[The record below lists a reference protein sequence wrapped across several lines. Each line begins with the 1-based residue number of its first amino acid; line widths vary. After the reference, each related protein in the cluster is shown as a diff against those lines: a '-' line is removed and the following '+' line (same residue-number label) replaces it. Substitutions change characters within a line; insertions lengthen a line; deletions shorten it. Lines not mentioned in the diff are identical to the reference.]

1 MPPPFRT
8 VGRGR
13 TTALRLCGCYWRA
26 GLLLLLLAGIGTR
39 AARGQ
44 ADTTNAASPDTVAST
59 SSADLP
65 TSPLSLPDLRS
76 GRPVVDSLPAL
87 TPHAGVEHV
96 LAQQP
101 GSFLY
106 DLGAVGWPH
115 GWSPAG
121 LGPHRSRLWLN
132 GHPYNSPLTG
142 RARFDLLPPSLLTQP
157 GVGVGPGGAAVGV
170 HTAWREYDQLRPI
183 TELRFRRDSNGQSAI
198 EVGHSQKHRLSLF
211 GAPGILQASI
221 GYGGRATD
229 GFYIGDDLRRE
240 RRLWGRLRY
249 QRDDWAIEISDL
261 SSRRRIGAHSGVVP
275 PEGQPFSTIYRLPFC
290 GACSQNRNASRRTF
304 RNDLTARLRAPIV
317 PGLDAAADVSVTWTS
332 NTFDFDPDGGDPFS
346 TGTTDTTWS
355 VVMNGG
361 HGRIQQSLQLGP
373 HALTLGAQGSLW
385 QVERSNVAPVNG
397 RRWSAHAFARDSV
410 TVGRH
415 RFALDAG
422 WHATSAQQYPSATVD
437 WTRPSETV
445 EWTASLS
452 ASGQR
457 LSWFSADGFPG
468 FVRPLSNESSPIGR
482 VLRGRIGLTYRT
494 GPLDLSVTGFAHQIR
509 GAVDLYAPQPSPDP
523 RVASADSVVARR
535 TSTPVRRVG
544 ATITGGWRRDAD
556 RGLYATGTG
565 TALRTLN
572 ADASSLHTRL
582 ARTLPTLYGRGRIG
596 VRFVFFQDLTT
607 DLYVQARGWTQMSSR
622 WFHPPTGRLVV
633 PPATNVVPSRGSQ
646 FRPGPNGTVDVH
658 AEIKL
663 RGATLFFA
671 MENVQSSFAPT
682 GSSERQAS
690 LTPGTFVVPVYPLPA
705 RQFRFG
711 VHWPIF
717 D

>member
-1 MPPPFRT
+1 
-8 VGRGR
+8 VV
-13 TTALRLCGCYWRA
+13 
-26 GLLLLLLAGIGTR
+26 LLLLAGMG
-39 AARGQ
+39 AQPAQGQQ
-44 ADTTNAASPDTVAST
+44 ADTTAVSSPDTAATAS
-59 SSADLP
+59 SEAQNADLP
-65 TSPLSLPDLRS
+65 ASPQTLPALGT
-76 GRPVVDSLPAL
+76 GRPVIDSLPAR
-87 TPHAGVEHV
+87 TPHAGIEHV

-115 GWSPAG
+115 GWSPAD
-121 LGPHRSRLWLN
+121 LGPHRSQLWIN

-142 RARFDLLPPSLLTQP
+142 RARFDLLPSSFLQAPRT
-157 GVGVGPGGAAVGV
+157 GVDPGGAAVGV

-221 GYGGRATD
+221 GYGGRATE
-229 GFYIGDDLRRE
+229 GFYAGDDLRRE

-249 QRDDWAIEISDL
+249 QRDDWAVEITDL

-275 PEGQPFSTIYRLPFC
+275 PDGQPFATIYRLPFC
-290 GACSQNRNASRRTF
+290 GACSQNPGASRRTF
-304 RNDLTARLRAPIV
+304 RNDLTARLRAPLV
-317 PGLDAAADVSVTWTS
+317 PGLDAPTDVSITWTS
-332 NTFDFDPDGGDPFS
+332 NTFDFSPNTGDPFS
-346 TGTTDTTWS
+346 TGGTDTTWS

-361 HGRIQQSLQLGP
+361 HGRVQQSLRLGG

-385 QVERSNVAPVNG
+385 RVERSNIAPVDG
-397 RRWSAHAFARDSV
+397 RRWAAHAFARDSV

-415 RFALDAG
+415 RLTLDAG
-422 WHATSAQQYPSATVD
+422 WHATSTQQYPSAAVE
-437 WTRPSETV
+437 WTRPTGAV
-445 EWTASLS
+445 EWSASLS

-457 LSWFSADGFPG
+457 LSWFSTDGFPG
-468 FVRPLSNESSPIGR
+468 FVRPLSDETSAPVGR
-482 VLRGRIGLTYRT
+482 VLRGRVGLTYRT

-509 GAVDLYAPQPSPDP
+509 EAVDLYAPAPDARAAP
-523 RVASADSVVARR
+523 TDSVVARR

-544 ATITGGWRRDAD
+544 ATVTGGWRRGVA

-572 ADASSLHTRL
+572 AEASPLHTRL

-633 PPATNVVPSRGSQ
+633 PPATNVVPSRGPQ
-646 FRPGPNGTVDVH
+646 FRPGPNGTVDIH

-671 MENVQSSFAPT
+671 MENVQSSFAPQ
-682 GSSERQAS
+682 GSSERQAT